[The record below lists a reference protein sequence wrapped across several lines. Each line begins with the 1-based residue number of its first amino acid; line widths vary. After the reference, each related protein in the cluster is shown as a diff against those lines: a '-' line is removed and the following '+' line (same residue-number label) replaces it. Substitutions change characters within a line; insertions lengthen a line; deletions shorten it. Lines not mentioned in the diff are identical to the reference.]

1 MTLVT
6 PPPAVLLEARDVTIA
21 FDQSDGGRTVVLER
35 FNLQLRAGE
44 ILALLGPSGS
54 GKSTLLRILAGLLKP
69 SAGDIVARA
78 GSGDRPTPALA
89 MVFQSFA
96 LFPWLDVQDNVELG
110 LRAAGIPAADR
121 RARADAVIEL
131 IGLDGFESAY
141 PKELS
146 GGMRQRVGFARALVL
161 EPDVLLMDE
170 PFSALDPLTAENLR
184 TDLLELW
191 IDRRI
196 PTRAIV
202 IVTHSIEEAVYMAD
216 RILVLDGS
224 PAHIVAEERPELPHW
239 RDRDSEPFQR
249 MVHRLYTVLTEH
261 RARPLADLRPLIV
274 RLPSVPVGTIAGL
287 LELIHESDGRAPLSE
302 LAGALQFDIEDLL
315 GCVAGVELL
324 GFGTAA
330 DGQLAL
336 TVDGRRFIES
346 PIDQRKARFRE
357 VLMSRVPNVK
367 RVVEEIQA
375 ADGHVVTA
383 ESILDWLERHFS
395 ADEARRQLDLLISW
409 GRYADAFSF
418 DAETGEITAA
428 E

>member
-1 MTLVT
+1 MLLT
-6 PPPAVLLEARDVTIA
+6 PPATVLLDARDVTIA
-21 FDQSDGGRTVVLER
+21 FDQSEGRQTVVLHR
-35 FNLQLRAGE
+35 FNLELRSGE

-54 GKSTLLRILAGLLKP
+54 GKSTLLRVLAGLLKP
-69 SAGDIVARA
+69 SAGEILARTA
-78 GSGDRPTPALA
+78 PRDRSTPKLA

-96 LFPWLDVQDNVELG
+96 LFPWLNVQDNVELG
-110 LRAAGIPAADR
+110 LRAAGMSKAER
-121 RARADAVIEL
+121 HLRADAAIKL

-202 IVTHSIEEAVYMAD
+202 IVTHSIEEAVFMAD

-239 RDRDSEPFQR
+239 RDRDGEPFKR
-249 MVHRLYTVLTEH
+249 VVHRLYSVLTEH

-287 LELIHESDGRAPLSE
+287 LELVHDAGGRAPLAE
-302 LAGALQFDIEDLL
+302 LAEGLQFDIEDLL

-324 GFGTAA
+324 GFAA
-330 DGQLAL
+330 AAAGQLEL
-336 TVDGRRFIES
+336 TADGRRFVAAAIE
-346 PIDQRKARFRE
+346 QRKTLFRGA
-357 VLMSRVPNVK
+357 LISRVPNVK
-367 RVVEEIQA
+367 RVVEEIQR
-375 ADGHVVTA
+375 ADGHVVSA

-395 ADEARRQLDLLISW
+395 ADEARRQLDFLISW

-418 DAETGEITAA
+418 DAETGRLQGTG
-428 E
+428 

>member
-1 MTLVT
+1 
-6 PPPAVLLEARDVTIA
+6 
-21 FDQSDGGRTVVLER
+21 
-35 FNLQLRAGE
+35 
-44 ILALLGPSGS
+44 
-54 GKSTLLRILAGLLKP
+54 
-69 SAGDIVARA
+69 
-78 GSGDRPTPALA
+78 
-89 MVFQSFA
+89 
-96 LFPWLDVQDNVELG
+96 
-110 LRAAGIPAADR
+110 
-121 RARADAVIEL
+121 
-131 IGLDGFESAY
+131 
-141 PKELS
+141 
-146 GGMRQRVGFARALVL
+146 
-161 EPDVLLMDE
+161 
-170 PFSALDPLTAENLR
+170 
-184 TDLLELW
+184 
-191 IDRRI
+191 
-196 PTRAIV
+196 
-202 IVTHSIEEAVYMAD
+202 
-216 RILVLDGS
+216 
-224 PAHIVAEERPELPHW
+224 
-239 RDRDSEPFQR
+239 
-249 MVHRLYTVLTEH
+249 
-261 RARPLADLRPLIV
+261 LIV
-274 RLPSVPVGTIAGL
+274 RLPSVPVGTITGL